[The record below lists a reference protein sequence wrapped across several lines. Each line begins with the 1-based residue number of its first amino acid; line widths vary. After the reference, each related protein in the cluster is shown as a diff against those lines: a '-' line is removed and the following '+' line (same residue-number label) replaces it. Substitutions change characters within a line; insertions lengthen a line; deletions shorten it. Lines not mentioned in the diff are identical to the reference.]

1 MDIQKKVMKYSALL
15 TGFML
20 IISILLEWNI
30 MMNLEVPDCF
40 KGHKSFI
47 LNYVVGITAS
57 GILTFVIAG
66 VSYLTEKKRIIVSY
80 SQTYYELLKNMKVM
94 EMFFFKHSNENQISI
109 QQAERTD
116 LYYYLEKINSTLNV
130 LINLGLVFDPIFP
143 LFKKNYK
150 VKEKNNFYSAKKKFH
165 SFCVNFSMNIDG
177 FFDYDVSLKNF
188 MEYGDTKEDE
198 KQYLSSYQM
207 NFLKNIYN
215 MTIKSD
221 DYGVTIKK
229 FGEQLEKR
237 VPID

>member
-30 MMNLEVPDCF
+30 MMNLEMPDCF

-143 LFKKNYK
+143 LFKKN
-150 VKEKNNFYSAKKKFH
+150 
-165 SFCVNFSMNIDG
+165 
-177 FFDYDVSLKNF
+177 
-188 MEYGDTKEDE
+188 
-198 KQYLSSYQM
+198 
-207 NFLKNIYN
+207 
-215 MTIKSD
+215 
-221 DYGVTIKK
+221 
-229 FGEQLEKR
+229 
-237 VPID
+237 

>member
-1 MDIQKKVMKYSALL
+1 
-15 TGFML
+15 
-20 IISILLEWNI
+20 
-30 MMNLEVPDCF
+30 
-40 KGHKSFI
+40 
-47 LNYVVGITAS
+47 
-57 GILTFVIAG
+57 
-66 VSYLTEKKRIIVSY
+66 
-80 SQTYYELLKNMKVM
+80 
-94 EMFFFKHSNENQISI
+94 
-109 QQAERTD
+109 
-116 LYYYLEKINSTLNV
+116 
-130 LINLGLVFDPIFP
+130 
-143 LFKKNYK
+143 
-150 VKEKNNFYSAKKKFH
+150 
-165 SFCVNFSMNIDG
+165 MNIDG